1 MRLFKPSLSLTHK
14 DDIQLLVPLWHIQ
27 VAQASLLNI
36 SSPAIK
42 PHFAAF
48 HTIVS
53 DECRMEPSLC
63 SASAL
68 WLLPNDDR
76 VAFQTVSS
84 FWCPPSLHS
93 LAVWWRK
100 DHLNMS
106 LRAGLEMLA
115 IYFRVFNL
123 ILSWELDGCNQ
134 PGFLSCGDLRKQKGK
149 VSPNPPRTDFYKLIK
164 KVQIQ
169 ALVLQT

>member
-1 MRLFKPSLSLTHK
+1 MTQNVYAVKHTTPRSTTLLSVGNYRNKKREVTRRSAKGSTEPWIKRWWGFLNCLSLSLTLK
-14 DDIQLLVPLWHIQ
+14 DDIQLLVPLWHVQ
-27 VAQASLLNI
+27 VAQGSLPNI

-48 HTIVS
+48 HTNVS
-53 DECRMEPSLC
+53 DECRVEPSLC

-68 WLLPNDDR
+68 WKATLSS
-76 VAFQTVSS
+76 FGKSQTVSS

-123 ILSWELDGCNQ
+123 ILSW
-134 PGFLSCGDLRKQKGK
+134 
-149 VSPNPPRTDFYKLIK
+149 
-164 KVQIQ
+164 
-169 ALVLQT
+169 